1 MKARENEY
9 IYISLES
16 LRYLKK
22 EKVLLKILI
31 LLLLLDSF
39 MQREKEKERFEN
51 EIYNLL
57 L

>member
-16 LRYLKK
+16 LRCLKK

-39 MQREKEKERFEN
+39 MQRDKEKERFEN